1 MATVLITGANR
12 GIGLALARVY
22 KARGDNVIAACRVT
36 SKALTDLGVEGA
48 RGGRGRRRRLGR
60 SAGERASA
68 RPGSMSSINNAG
80 IHSNETLDDLN
91 FDRIRK
97 QFEVNAL
104 GPIRVTR
111 ALLPHLHEGSKV
123 VIVTSRS
130 GSIGDNGS
138 GRTYGYRM
146 SKAAVNMAGVN
157 LAIDLKPRG
166 IPVLLLHPGMVKT
179 EMGGGPQAVEAK
191 DAAARMVARIDE
203 LSLATSGK
211 FLHARATSCRGR
223 AIRPVGWAKRSVPT
237 GCGP

>member
-1 MATVLITGANR
+1 MATILITGANR

-22 KARGDNVIAACRVT
+22 TARGDTVLAACRVGST
-36 SKALTDLGVEGA
+36 ALADLGVKVYEGVEVGDDA
-48 RGGRGRRRRLGR
+48 SVDRL
-60 SAGERASA
+60 ASA
-68 RPGSMSSINNAG
+68 LGDTRIDVVINNAG

-104 GPIRVTR
+104 GPLRVTR
-111 ALLPHLHEGSKV
+111 ALLPHLHKGSKV
-123 VIVTSRS
+123 AIVTSRS

-138 GRTYGYRM
+138 GNTYGYRM

-157 LAIDLKPRG
+157 LALDLKPRG

-179 EMGGGPQAVEAK
+179 DMGGGPGSVEAK

-203 LSLATSGK
+203 LSLDDTGK
-211 FLHARATSCRGR
+211 FRHAEGYEL
-223 AIRPVGWAKRSVPT
+223 PW
-237 GCGP
+237 

>member
-22 KARGDNVIAACRVT
+22 KARGDNIIGACRVT
-36 SKALTDLGVEGA
+36 SKALTDLGAEVHEGVEVGDDA
-48 RGGRGRRRRLGR
+48 SVDRL
-60 SAGERASA
+60 ASGLGKT
-68 RPGSMSSINNAG
+68 RIDILVNNAG

-146 SKAAVNMAGVN
+146 SKAAVNIAGVN

-191 DAAARMVARIDE
+191 DAAARMVARIDD

-211 FLHARATSCRGR
+211 FLHAEGYEL
-223 AIRPVGWAKRSVPT
+223 PW
-237 GCGP
+237 

>member
-12 GIGLALARVY
+12 GIGLALARAY
-22 KARGDNVIAACRVT
+22 AARGDTVSPPAA
-36 SKALTDLGVEGA
+36 SP
-48 RGGRGRRRRLGR
+48 RRRSPTSASRSMRASR
-60 SAGERASA
+60 SATTPRSTGSASSL
-68 RPGSMSSINNAG
+68 GKTQIDMLINNAG

-97 QFEVNAL
+97 QIEVNAL
-104 GPIRVTR
+104 GPLRVTR

-157 LAIDLKPRG
+157 LAHRSEAARHPGAPPPSRHGEDRDGRWPAERSRPRTRRRAWSPRIDDLSLDNHRQVPPRG
-166 IPVLLLHPGMVKT
+166 GLRA
-179 EMGGGPQAVEAK
+179 AVVRLC
-191 DAAARMVARIDE
+191 D
-203 LSLATSGK
+203 
-211 FLHARATSCRGR
+211 
-223 AIRPVGWAKRSVPT
+223 
-237 GCGP
+237 

>member
-12 GIGLALARVY
+12 GIGLALARAY
-22 KARGDNVIAACRVT
+22 AARGDTVIGACRVT
-36 SKALTDLGVEGA
+36 SKALTDLGVKVHEGVEVGDDA
-48 RGGRGRRRRLGR
+48 SVHRL
-60 SAGERASA
+60 ASSL
-68 RPGSMSSINNAG
+68 GKTQIDVLINNAG

-91 FDRIRK
+91 FDRIRR
-97 QFEVNAL
+97 QMEVNAY
-104 GPIRVTR
+104 GPLRMTR

-138 GRTYGYRM
+138 GQTYGYRM

-157 LAIDLKPRG
+157 LALDLKPRG

-179 EMGGGPQAVEAK
+179 EMGGGPGSVEAK

-203 LSLATSGK
+203 MSLDNTGK
-211 FLHARATSCRGR
+211 FRHAEGYEL
-223 AIRPVGWAKRSVPT
+223 PW
-237 GCGP
+237 

>member
-1 MATVLITGANR
+1 MATILITGANR
-12 GIGLALARVY
+12 GIGLALARAYV
-22 KARGDNVIAACRVT
+22 ARGDTVLAACRVT
-36 SKALTDLGVEGA
+36 SKALTDLGVKVYEGVEVGDDA
-48 RGGRGRRRRLGR
+48 SVDRLASSLGR
-60 SAGERASA
+60 TQIDVL
-68 RPGSMSSINNAG
+68 INNAG

-91 FDRIRK
+91 FDRIRR
-97 QFEVNAL
+97 QMEVNAY
-104 GPIRVTR
+104 GPLRVTR

-157 LAIDLKPRG
+157 LALDLKPRG

-179 EMGGGPQAVEAK
+179 EMGGGPGAVEAK

-203 LSLATSGK
+203 MSLDNTGK
-211 FLHARATSCRGR
+211 FRHAEGYEL
-223 AIRPVGWAKRSVPT
+223 PW
-237 GCGP
+237 

>member
-12 GIGLALARVY
+12 GIGLALARAYV
-22 KARGDNVIAACRVT
+22 ARDDTVLAACRVT
-36 SKALTDLGVEGA
+36 SKALTDLGVKVHEGVEVSDDA
-48 RGGRGRRRRLGR
+48 SVDRLASSLGR
-60 SAGERASA
+60 TQIDVL
-68 RPGSMSSINNAG
+68 INNAG
-80 IHSNETLDDLN
+80 IHSNETLGDLN

-97 QFEVNAL
+97 QMEVNAY
-104 GPIRVTR
+104 GPLRVTR

-157 LAIDLKPRG
+157 LALDLKPRG

-179 EMGGGPQAVEAK
+179 DMGGGPGSVEAK
-191 DAAARMVARIDE
+191 DAAARIVARIDE
-203 LSLATSGK
+203 MSLDDTGK
-211 FLHARATSCRGR
+211 FRHAEGYEL
-223 AIRPVGWAKRSVPT
+223 PW
-237 GCGP
+237 